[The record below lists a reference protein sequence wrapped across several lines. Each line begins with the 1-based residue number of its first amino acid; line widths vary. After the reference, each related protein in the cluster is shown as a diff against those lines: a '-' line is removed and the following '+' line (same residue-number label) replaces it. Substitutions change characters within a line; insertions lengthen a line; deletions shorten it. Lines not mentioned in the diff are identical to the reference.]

1 MSTEKIRPTHRERAG
16 YVYIRQSTLQQVR
29 HHQESQRRQYELQQL
44 ARELG
49 FAQVI
54 VIDDDLGVSG
64 SGSKERPGFGRLL
77 TAVCEGRVGAVLAL
91 EASRLARNNRDWHHL
106 IDLCLL
112 TDTLVIDGD
121 GVYDPRQLNDRL
133 VLGLKGTMSEFELGL
148 LRQRAQEALRQKIQR
163 GEVLTEVPV
172 GYVRTEANGIEM
184 TPDRQVQE
192 AIRGVFLQFRRL
204 GSVRQMLLW
213 YRQEQIPVCG
223 YERNAHGKQEVLW
236 RLPVYSRLLAIL
248 KNPVYA
254 GAFAYGRTT
263 TRSRMIEGRARKT
276 AGHAVAMEQWAVLI
290 RDHHPGYIPWEEYM
304 QNQKQIADNLHT
316 HHAQGVGA
324 AKCGPALLAGLLRCA
339 RCGRKLHVAYS
350 GTEGRVPRYHCR
362 GGNINH
368 GVEFCLSFGGLRADQ
383 TVVGTLL
390 EAVQP
395 SGIEAALR
403 AWERFCSDQ
412 NHQRRTVEL
421 AVEKARYEADRTR
434 RQYDCVDPENRLVAG
449 ELEVR
454 WNSALSQLAE
464 AEAKLQSLES
474 TRPELSEI
482 QRQRLWQ
489 LGADL
494 QAAWDN
500 PAAPVQL
507 KKRILRTVIE
517 EIVVDVDEGKQELV
531 FRIHW
536 KGGIHTS
543 LRVHKNRTGAHQ
555 RTTDR
560 EVVDLVRELVQVSP
574 DSSIASILN
583 RLGYETGAGNTWT
596 ESRVRYLRTYH
607 QIPAFDE
614 TVPRAWITL
623 AEAAAELKIHPSR
636 VRKLIQ
642 SGILPAHQVV
652 RHAPWIIK
660 AEDLKRAEI
669 SRCLSG
675 GPGKRKVPR
684 HQNDQNVMSL
694 L

>member
-1 MSTEKIRPTHRERAG
+1 MSTEKIRPTHRERAA

-29 HHQESQRRQYELQQL
+29 HHQESHRRQYELQQL
-44 ARELG
+44 ARDLG

-77 TAVCEGRVGAVLAL
+77 TAVCEGRVGGVLAL

-106 IDLCLL
+106 IDLCVL

-172 GYVRTEANGIEM
+172 GYVRTEVNGIEM
-184 TPDRQVQE
+184 TPDWQVQE
-192 AIRGVFLQFRRL
+192 AIRGVFIQFRRL
-204 GSVRQMLLW
+204 GSVRQVLLW
-213 YRQEQIPVCG
+213 YRQEQIPVCS
-223 YERNAHGKQEVLW
+223 YERNAHGKQQVLW
-236 RLPVYSRLLAIL
+236 RLPVYNRLLAIL

-276 AGHAVAMEQWAVLI
+276 AGHNVPMGQWAVLI
-290 RDHHPGYIPWEEYM
+290 RDHHPGYIQWEEYV
-304 QNQKQIADNLHT
+304 QNQKQIAGNLHT
-316 HHAQGVGA
+316 HHAQGAGA

-395 SGIEAALR
+395 SGVEAALR
-403 AWERFCSDQ
+403 ALERFRSDQ
-412 NHQRRTVEL
+412 NHRRRTLEL
-421 AVEKARYEADRTR
+421 AVEKARYEAERAR
-434 RQYDCVDPENRLVAG
+434 RQYDSVDPENRLVAA
-449 ELEVR
+449 ELEAR
-454 WNSALSQLAE
+454 WNVALSCQAQ
-464 AEAKLQSLES
+464 AQDRLQSLES
-474 TRPELSEI
+474 TTLELSEV
-482 QRQRLWQ
+482 QRQRLLE

-494 QAAWDN
+494 RAAWDH
-500 PAAPVQL
+500 PEAPVQL
-507 KKRILRTVIE
+507 KKRILRTMIE

-536 KGGIHTS
+536 KGGVHTS
-543 LRVHKNRTGAHQ
+543 LRVHKNRPGAHR

-560 EVVDLVRELVQVSP
+560 EVVDLIMELVQVSP
-574 DSSIASILN
+574 DRSIASILN

-596 ESRVRYLRTYH
+596 ESRVRHLRSYH

-614 TVPRAWITL
+614 TVPREWITL
-623 AEAAAELKIHPSR
+623 AEAAAELKIHPGR

-642 SGILPAHQVV
+642 SGILPARQVV

-660 AEDLKRAEI
+660 TEDLKRVEV
-669 SRCLSG
+669 SRCSSG
-675 GPGKRKVPR
+675 GPGKCKVPR
-684 HQNDQNVMSL
+684 HQNDQTVMSL